1 MSNSKRK
8 QNAYQREGGFF
19 KFDRQVYRSAAYSS
33 LTPIQRAALMHL
45 LLHYVPHRSED
56 IGMSNRRLALEIGI
70 NKDTAGKALRRLEE
84 VGFIRLVKESHW
96 IYGKSRIYRLTFM
109 NYQGRV
115 PSDEWNRF
123 QVDGQGRPDKAD
135 G

>member
-1 MSNSKRK
+1 
-8 QNAYQREGGFF
+8 
-19 KFDRQVYRSAAYSS
+19 
-33 LTPIQRAALMHL
+33 
-45 LLHYVPHRSED
+45 
-56 IGMSNRRLALEIGI
+56 MSNRRLALEIGI

-115 PSDEWNRF
+115 PSDEWSRF
-123 QVDGQGRPDKAD
+123 QVDGQGRPDKVD